1 VHRPRDRFKAIL
13 PRVDR
18 FLKKQEKSVI

>member
-1 VHRPRDRFKAIL
+1 VHRSRDRFKAIL
-13 PRVDR
+13 ARAHR